1 MLESIK
7 KLLNKNKVQFDMFN
21 NTDNDNCKSK
31 YNSLMYFL
39 MGYIEDLKNNRYSK
53 KDSRHY
59 QNILKHNK
67 ETILMYLN
75 MVEAV
80 LNNQN
85 IDEPKLNSEDLS
97 YINVVRGNFNIST
110 LDGKKIV
117 VTIEADLN
125 KLNELLETIII
136 RDQNNSIQLLI
147 SDAIEKVKKDNYKDI
162 SEDAMTIILL
172 NLLMCYNKE
181 SIFDQYMA
189 SQSSFIDASSFK
201 INSTPNWVCNESSL
215 KKPFFNRYKLIFK
228 SNEDKL
234 AYENDWNTPTK
245 GNDDYE
251 FIFKVL
257 LLGNSNVGKSSLFLR
272 FVDDIW
278 NDTFVPTIGVD
289 FKIKTFDIDEKRIKM
304 QIWDTAG
311 QERFKNIIASY
322 YRGAHGILLIYDV
335 TDKDSFK
342 NLSNWLIE
350 IEKNSSK
357 NVLKVLIGNKT
368 DLEEKRVISYNQ
380 AKEFADSYGLKYI
393 ETSAKKNLNV
403 NEAFATLGRELMVAS
418 EDKRIVKQKQNKKIS
433 VAKMEDLNIQKR
445 RGCC

>member
-1 MLESIK
+1 M
-7 KLLNKNKVQFDMFN
+7 
-21 NTDNDNCKSK
+21 
-31 YNSLMYFL
+31 
-39 MGYIEDLKNNRYSK
+39 
-53 KDSRHY
+53 
-59 QNILKHNK
+59 
-67 ETILMYLN
+67 ET
-75 MVEAV
+75 A
-80 LNNQN
+80 
-85 IDEPKLNSEDLS
+85 KGSE
-97 YINVVRGNFNIST
+97 
-110 LDGKKIV
+110 
-117 VTIEADLN
+117 
-125 KLNELLETIII
+125 
-136 RDQNNSIQLLI
+136 
-147 SDAIEKVKKDNYKDI
+147 
-162 SEDAMTIILL
+162 
-172 NLLMCYNKE
+172 
-181 SIFDQYMA
+181 
-189 SQSSFIDASSFK
+189 
-201 INSTPNWVCNESSL
+201 
-215 KKPFFNRYKLIFK
+215 
-228 SNEDKL
+228 
-234 AYENDWNTPTK
+234 
-245 GNDDYE
+245 DYE

-289 FKIKTFDIDEKRIKM
+289 FKIKTFNIDEKKIKM

-403 NEAFATLGRELMVAS
+403 NEAFATLGRELMLAS

>member
-1 MLESIK
+1 M
-7 KLLNKNKVQFDMFN
+7 
-21 NTDNDNCKSK
+21 
-31 YNSLMYFL
+31 
-39 MGYIEDLKNNRYSK
+39 
-53 KDSRHY
+53 
-59 QNILKHNK
+59 
-67 ETILMYLN
+67 
-75 MVEAV
+75 
-80 LNNQN
+80 
-85 IDEPKLNSEDLS
+85 
-97 YINVVRGNFNIST
+97 
-110 LDGKKIV
+110 
-117 VTIEADLN
+117 
-125 KLNELLETIII
+125 
-136 RDQNNSIQLLI
+136 
-147 SDAIEKVKKDNYKDI
+147 
-162 SEDAMTIILL
+162 
-172 NLLMCYNKE
+172 
-181 SIFDQYMA
+181 
-189 SQSSFIDASSFK
+189 
-201 INSTPNWVCNESSL
+201 
-215 KKPFFNRYKLIFK
+215 
-228 SNEDKL
+228 
-234 AYENDWNTPTK
+234 NTPTK

-278 NDTFVPTIGVD
+278 NDTFVPTMGVD

-403 NEAFATLGRELMVAS
+403 NEAFATLGRELMLAS

>member
-1 MLESIK
+1 
-7 KLLNKNKVQFDMFN
+7 
-21 NTDNDNCKSK
+21 
-31 YNSLMYFL
+31 MY
-39 MGYIEDLKNNRYSK
+39 K
-53 KDSRHY
+53 
-59 QNILKHNK
+59 
-67 ETILMYLN
+67 T
-75 MVEAV
+75 
-80 LNNQN
+80 
-85 IDEPKLNSEDLS
+85 
-97 YINVVRGNFNIST
+97 
-110 LDGKKIV
+110 
-117 VTIEADLN
+117 
-125 KLNELLETIII
+125 
-136 RDQNNSIQLLI
+136 
-147 SDAIEKVKKDNYKDI
+147 
-162 SEDAMTIILL
+162 
-172 NLLMCYNKE
+172 
-181 SIFDQYMA
+181 
-189 SQSSFIDASSFK
+189 
-201 INSTPNWVCNESSL
+201 
-215 KKPFFNRYKLIFK
+215 
-228 SNEDKL
+228 
-234 AYENDWNTPTK
+234 TK
-245 GNDDYE
+245 RNDDYE

-433 VAKMEDLNIQKR
+433 VAKMEDLNVQKR